1 MFARIRGALH
11 AGHSSPD
18 SDDYELLLPS
28 SSDTNGH
35 VSQPSSGSIASSPYA
50 SRRRRTKL
58 IKYIKHFCTVRRILL
73 FVALVPLLLIAAVLW
88 SGIPPDFKDVREYER
103 RLPQHNGNDAMQRE
117 DRYLRFPG
125 HLWGHGLNNVLQEA
139 LLMSYLSYEANRSYV
154 FEDYVWSHTPFSYTL
169 YDFAL
174 RPARIP
180 LNAFISGPTA
190 GGPMSD
196 VASAVSSSF
205 FEKVCPRAS
214 RKVISSREAPTDA
227 EGSMLIKWWVDK
239 LATVPDR
246 CVEVDSSEKVV
257 FDRFLFGGPRILSIL
272 PGMFS
277 SPILS
282 QFSWSPLVLSA
293 ITRNFAVLR
302 PQNLDVLLYS
312 PHAGSRVFAAS
323 SSLKQSASTDDSSST
338 SESHTSITT
347 SSSSSSMSSSTSDSS
362 TYPPMFEGML
372 AVHIRRGDY
381 KRHCPRLA
389 QWHSNYM
396 GIAQLPGLPDRF
408 DPSSFDHDEGITA
421 SSAGDDEPGNER
433 DGHTDPEDTP
443 HTREEYYLAHCLPSV
458 SQIVKR
464 LSILRRE
471 HNLQQQNQNQNTTFA
486 LPPLSKVYVLTNGW
500 SFWLSQLFDGLKADG
515 WEDVVS
521 SFNVEAN
528 LDREQKYV
536 GMAVDMAIAERA
548 EVFVGNGFSSLSANI
563 ILLRMARG
571 MDIRTNRFL

>member
-1 MFARIRGALH
+1 MFARLRGVLH
-11 AGHSSPD
+11 ADHSPDD

-28 SSDTNGH
+28 SSDSNGH
-35 VSQPSSGSIASSPYA
+35 VSQPSNGSIASSPYA

-58 IKYIKHFCTVRRILL
+58 IKYIKHFCTLRRLL
-73 FVALVPLLLIAAVLW
+73 FAVALVPILLVAAVLW

-103 RLPQHNGNDAMQRE
+103 RLPQHNGNDAMARG

-139 LLMSYLSYEANRSYV
+139 LLMSYLAYEANRSYV

-190 GGPMSD
+190 GGPMPD
-196 VASAVSSSF
+196 VAAAVSSSF
-205 FEKVCPRAS
+205 FEKVCPKAS
-214 RKVISSREAPTDA
+214 RKVISSRDAPTDA

-239 LATVPDR
+239 LETVPDR

-282 QFSWSPLVLSA
+282 RFSWSPLVLSA

-312 PHAGSRVFAAS
+312 PHAGSRVFSAS

-338 SESHTSITT
+338 SESHTSIST
-347 SSSSSSMSSSTSDSS
+347 SSSSSSSSSSTSDSS

-408 DPSSFDHDEGITA
+408 DPSSFDHDEGIAA
-421 SSAGDDEPGNER
+421 SSTDDEVGNER
-433 DGHTDPEDTP
+433 DGNTDPEDTP

-464 LSILRRE
+464 LSAVRRE
-471 HNLQQQNQNQNTTFA
+471 HNLQQQNQDTNMTLA

-500 SFWLSQLFDGLKADG
+500 SFWLSQLFESLKADG

-521 SFNVEAN
+521 SFNVEGN

>member
-1 MFARIRGALH
+1 MFARIRGVLH

-35 VSQPSSGSIASSPYA
+35 VSQPSNGSITSSPYA

-58 IKYIKHFCTVRRILL
+58 IKYIKHFCTVRRLL
-73 FVALVPLLLIAAVLW
+73 FSVALVPLLLIAAVLW

-103 RLPQHNGNDAMQRE
+103 RLPQHNGNDAMERE

-139 LLMSYLSYEANRSYV
+139 LLMSYLAYEANRSYV

-239 LATVPDR
+239 LETVPDR

-282 QFSWSPLVLSA
+282 RFSWSPLVLSA

-302 PQNLDVLLYS
+302 PQNLDVLLCS

-347 SSSSSSMSSSTSDSS
+347 SSSSSSISSSTSDSS

-408 DPSSFDHDEGITA
+408 DPSSFDHDEGITT
-421 SSAGDDEPGNER
+421 SSTGDDEASNER

-464 LSILRRE
+464 LSIVRRE
-471 HNLQQQNQNQNTTFA
+471 HNLQQQNQNQNVTLA

-500 SFWLSQLFDGLKADG
+500 SFWLSQ
-515 WEDVVS
+515 
-521 SFNVEAN
+521 
-528 LDREQKYV
+528 
-536 GMAVDMAIAERA
+536 
-548 EVFVGNGFSSLSANI
+548 
-563 ILLRMARG
+563 
-571 MDIRTNRFL
+571 